1 MADLFL
7 QHISLGEKWL
17 NTCKQLTEI
26 FWPNYG
32 TNPWKEDIYQPK
44 ELVDF
49 VELLKKV
56 LKGNTY
62 YITIAHLTNVIVSD
76 SKRKNSSQTTCTPFN
91 TSRTR

>member
-56 LKGNTY
+56 LERNRH
-62 YITIAHLTNVIVSD
+62 YIEIALD
-76 SKRKNSSQTTCTPFN
+76 KCGCFRL
-91 TSRTR
+91 